1 MAPPGVGSL
10 WDTQDHLPPTPA
22 LLITRLRPQEAPKGE
37 VQSMACDEVA
47 MLQKNFMQIEI
58 WRTRVGS
65 RWQEYETHQAKSM
78 ETGPLT
84 EGLDLLQPE
93 EEERGPGCGCLVKT
107 WTTKQ
112 VR

>member
-1 MAPPGVGSL
+1 VA
-10 WDTQDHLPPTPA
+10 
-22 LLITRLRPQEAPKGE
+22 R
-37 VQSMACDEVA
+37 DEVA
-47 MLQKNFMQIEI
+47 TLQKNFVQIEI

-65 RWQEYETHQAKSM
+65 RWQEYETHQARSM

-93 EEERGPGCGCLVKT
+93 ELERAPGCSCLVET
-107 WTTKQ
+107 WTTRQ